1 MMNVA
6 EYTTSIYDIT
16 LTTQSIDSTS
26 SLLYGTESSYTF
38 TSSESGSLTYWVS
51 SLQDSRSVSSSTSS
65 TTGLTSYSESFT
77 VSLDDEISTTA
88 TTIYNTQTYRGK
100 TGWQDTYIDTWSRSM
115 VSLSFS
121 HTGITS
127 IVSVSS
133 YGDYTYR
140 STTYSNKTRID
151 TTVTS
156 SIHRTVAN
164 KESSI
169 VSVSQ
174 TDSWIRTLGSYST
187 TTDIECIISK
197 GVASSLIYAE
207 TGSTINIG
215 NEAYNTSATILT
227 SLEAERVSGTLY
239 NSTAERTWT
248 SSIESKDT
256 IPAGSMR
263 FTSMWLDTYTDW
275 KKDEFTYLVSSSKV
289 TTSNTSSVS
298 YLSATFY
305 PQEYVYSISSETH
318 SFIHE
323 WISYTLESTAGPLYL
338 GSQTLSIISQFSTTT
353 FLSETYSLS
362 WIDKEDSWS
371 ASDASPQVI
380 QGLVSVGSRFRDNNY
395 VYDTTI
401 MDWQGTDYVMTTTTK
416 RGYVD
421 YETSVREY
429 TSWEHRFST
438 TYSATTSSS
447 STGSSSTWFSSTT
460 YTGQFGIHSISTTLS
475 NYSSIVSTSSSG
487 KSDSKIVDIKDFD
500 FGESSY
506 TEYYGSGSTTHPAI

>member
-1 MMNVA
+1 MFTMSMKLA
-6 EYTTSIYDIT
+6 EYTTSTYDLT

-26 SLLYGTESSYTF
+26 SLIYGTESSYTF

-51 SLQDSRSVSSSTSS
+51 SLQDSRSVSSSTHS
-65 TTGLTSYSESFT
+65 TTNLTSYSESFT

-100 TGWQDTYIDTWSRSM
+100 TNWQDTYIDTWSRSM
-115 VSLSFS
+115 VSLSFN
-121 HTGITS
+121 HTGVTS

-156 SIHRTVAN
+156 NIHKTVAN

-215 NEAYNTSATILT
+215 NEAYNTSSTILT

-239 NSTAERTWT
+239 NSTAVRTWT
-248 SSIESKDT
+248 SSTESKDT

-263 FTSMWLDTYTDW
+263 FTSMWIDTYTDW
-275 KKDEFTYLVSSSKV
+275 EEEEFTYLVSSSKT
-289 TTSNTSSVS
+289 TTSQTSSVS

-323 WISYTLESTAGPLYL
+323 WISYTTESTTGPLYL
-338 GSQTLSIISQFSTTT
+338 GSQTLSIVSQFSTTT
-353 FLSETYSLS
+353 FLSESYSRS
-362 WIDKEDSWS
+362 WIDKVGYWTISN
-371 ASDASPQVI
+371 AIPQVVRLGPFVQSQSI
-380 QGLVSVGSRFRDNNY
+380 GNYIYNTFSINSTGGIVNHTQLGQAIYQTSAYSVESWQDRGSSTFSST
-395 VYDTTI
+395 VY
-401 MDWQGTDYVMTTTTK
+401 
-416 RGYVD
+416 
-421 YETSVREY
+421 
-429 TSWEHRFST
+429 
-438 TYSATTSSS
+438 SS
-447 STGSSSTWFSSTT
+447 STGSSSSWFSSTT
-460 YTGQFGIHSISTTLS
+460 YTGEFGIHNLSTTLS
-475 NYSSIVSTSSSG
+475 NYESVVSTSSS
-487 KSDSKIVDIKDFD
+487 
-500 FGESSY
+500 SSSNAVLINAIATEIARVTY
-506 TEYYGSGSTTHPAI
+506 TEFAGSGSTRLL

>member
-1 MMNVA
+1 MMNLS

-65 TTGLTSYSESFT
+65 ITNITSYSESFT
-77 VSLDDEISTTA
+77 VSLDDEISTTE

-156 SIHRTVAN
+156 NIHRTIAN

-187 TTDIECIISK
+187 TTDVECIISK

-207 TGSTINIG
+207 TGSTVNIG
-215 NEAYNTSATILT
+215 NEFYNTSATILT

-239 NSTAERTWT
+239 NSTAIRTWT

-275 KKDEFTYLVSSSKV
+275 EEEEFTYLVSSSKT

-323 WISYTLESTAGPLYL
+323 WISYTTESTAGPLYL

-353 FLSETYSLS
+353 FLSESYSRS
-362 WIDKEDSWS
+362 WIDRERSWS
-371 ASDASPQVI
+371 FSDSYAHVI
-380 QGLVSVGSRFRDNNY
+380 EGITYVESWSYDYNY
-395 VYDTTI
+395 IYDTTT
-401 MDWQGTDYVMTTTTK
+401 MDWQGPDYVMTTTTK
-416 RGYVD
+416 QGYIE
-421 YETSVREY
+421 YETTGKNY
-429 TSWEHRFST
+429 TSWKQESST
-438 TYSATTSSS
+438 TYSATTYSS

-460 YTGQFGIHSISTTLS
+460 YTGQFGVHSISTTLS
-475 NYSSIVSTSSSG
+475 NYSSIVSTSSNG
-487 KSDSKIVDIKDFD
+487 KSESAIVSTSDWKGAEDR
-500 FGESSY
+500 Y
-506 TEYYGSGSTTHPAI
+506 TEYYGSGSTTHAL

>member
-1 MMNVA
+1 MSMKLA
-6 EYTTSIYDIT
+6 EYTTSTYDLT

-26 SLLYGTESSYTF
+26 SLIYGTESSYTF

-51 SLQDSRSVSSSTSS
+51 SLQDSRSVSSSTHS
-65 TTGLTSYSESFT
+65 TTNLTSYSESFT

-100 TGWQDTYIDTWSRSM
+100 TNWQDTYIDTWSRSM

-121 HTGITS
+121 HTGVTY
-127 IVSVSS
+127 IVTVSS

-156 SIHRTVAN
+156 NIHKTVAN

-197 GVASSLIYAE
+197 GVASSLMYAE

-215 NEAYNTSATILT
+215 NEVYNTSSTILT

-239 NSTAERTWT
+239 NSTAVRTWT
-248 SSIESKDT
+248 SSTESKDT

-263 FTSMWLDTYTDW
+263 FTSMWIDTYTDW
-275 KKDEFTYLVSSSKV
+275 EEEEFTYLVSSSKT
-289 TTSNTSSVS
+289 TTSQTSSVS

-323 WISYTLESTAGPLYL
+323 WISYTTESTAGPLYL
-338 GSQTLSIISQFSTTT
+338 GSQTLSIVSQSSTTT
-353 FLSETYSLS
+353 FLSETYSRS
-362 WIDKEDSWS
+362 WIDREKSWS
-371 ASDASPQVI
+371 FSDSYAHVI
-380 QGLVSVGSRFRDNNY
+380 EGITY
-395 VYDTTI
+395 VESWSQDYHYIYDTTT
-401 MDWQGTDYVMTTTTK
+401 MDWQGTDYVMATTTK
-416 RGYVD
+416 QGYIE
-421 YETSVREY
+421 YETTGKNY
-429 TSWEHRFST
+429 TSWKQESST
-438 TYSATTSSS
+438 TYSATTYSS

-460 YTGQFGIHSISTTLS
+460 YTGQFGVHSISTTLS

-487 KSDSKIVDIKDFD
+487 KSKSAIVSTSVWKDVED
-500 FGESSY
+500 RY
-506 TEYYGSGSTTHPAI
+506 TEYYGSGSTTHAL

>member
-1 MMNVA
+1 MSMKLA
-6 EYTTSIYDIT
+6 EYTTSTYDIT
-16 LTTQSIDSTS
+16 LTTQSIDSTR

-51 SLQDSRSVSSSTSS
+51 SLQDSRSVSSSTRS
-65 TTGLTSYSESFT
+65 TTNLTSYSESFT
-77 VSLDDEISTTA
+77 VSLDDEILTTA

-100 TGWQDTYIDTWSRSM
+100 TNWQDTYIDTWSRSM
-115 VSLSFS
+115 VSVSLS
-121 HTGITS
+121 HTGVTS

-156 SIHRTVAN
+156 NIHRTVAN

-215 NEAYNTSATILT
+215 SEAYNTSSTILT

-239 NSTAERTWT
+239 NSTAVRTWT
-248 SSIESKDT
+248 SSTESKDT

-263 FTSMWLDTYTDW
+263 FTSMWIDTYTDW
-275 KKDEFTYLVSSSKV
+275 EEEEFTYLVSSSKT
-289 TTSNTSSVS
+289 TTSQTSSVS

-323 WISYTLESTAGPLYL
+323 WISYTTESTAGPLYL
-338 GSQTLSIISQFSTTT
+338 GSQTLSIVLQSSTTT
-353 FLSETYSLS
+353 FLSESYSRS
-362 WIDKEDSWS
+362 WIDKVGHWS
-371 ASDASPQVI
+371 ISNAIPQVVRLGPFVQNQSI
-380 QGLVSVGSRFRDNNY
+380 GNY
-395 VYDTTI
+395 VYNTFSINSTGGI
-401 MDWQGTDYVMTTTTK
+401 VNYTQLGQAIYQTSAYSVESWQD
-416 RGYVD
+416 RGSS
-421 YETSVREY
+421 T
-429 TSWEHRFST
+429 FSST
-438 TYSATTSSS
+438 VYSS
-447 STGSSSTWFSSTT
+447 STGSSSSWFSSTT
-460 YTGQFGIHSISTTLS
+460 YTGEFGIHSLSTTLS
-475 NYSSIVSTSSSG
+475 NYESVVSTSSS
-487 KSDSKIVDIKDFD
+487 
-500 FGESSY
+500 SSSNAVLINAIASEIARVTY
-506 TEYYGSGSTTHPAI
+506 TEFAGSGSTRLY